1 MKLKELLYQ
10 WEKKNNPFFP
20 NEMKWDRTTIY
31 RMLDDF
37 ETQLVAL
44 PQADVSS
51 NEGLQK
57 SKIKKKTE
65 VAVCRCAVP
74 ELIIGNYENKVC
86 NLCGELLKAN

>member
-44 PQADVSS
+44 PQAVSR
-51 NEGLQK
+51 
-57 SKIKKKTE
+57 SKQ
-65 VAVCRCAVP
+65 V
-74 ELIIGNYENKVC
+74 
-86 NLCGELLKAN
+86 